1 MSLRGLVG
9 FVGVAGLVT
18 CFVTSAAAQVT
29 LTGTNYTQNFNSI
42 SNGLP
47 PGWSV
52 RTNAT
57 ATSLGQPAPFP
68 TAKKT
73 WGDTTGEFGN
83 CAAAV
88 SDTGTNF
95 NGTESTT
102 IQGNCTNRC
111 LAVRQTGASSAF
123 PGSDPG
129 AAFVFQIAN
138 TTGFSNFTFSVDMS
152 LLKSNGYSTTWS
164 IDYAVGNSPTAFT
177 LLGTNSDPG
186 NFSTTNRTF
195 TLGTDAD
202 NQPDNV
208 WVRIVAL
215 NAATGSGSRDTF
227 GIDNFSLSWATNSQ
241 AVVAPVTP
249 AITAMAMNG
258 GNVQI
263 DFSAGTSDVPSAFLV
278 VSSAEIAGNY
288 TDAGAVVT
296 SLGSGL
302 FRATCAPNGAQQ
314 FYRIKR
320 P

>member
-1 MSLRGLVG
+1 MSFRGLGG

-18 CFVTSAAAQVT
+18 SLFVASLEAQVT

-57 ATSLGQPAPFP
+57 ATSLG
-68 TAKKT
+68 TAAAFNT
-73 WGDTTGEFGN
+73 TNISWGTQAGQFAN
-83 CAAAV
+83 CAGAV
-88 SDTGTNF
+88 ANNGTNF
-95 NGTESTT
+95 FGDESPT
-102 IQGNCTNRC
+102 IQGSCTNRA
-111 LAVRQTGASSAF
+111 LAIRQTAAF
-123 PGSDPG
+123 GDPG

-138 TTGFSNFTFSVDMS
+138 TTGFSNFTFSVDLS
-152 LLKSNGYSTTWS
+152 LLKSNSNSTTWT
-164 IDYAVGNSPTAFT
+164 IDYAVGDSPASFT

-202 NQPDNV
+202 SQPNNV
-208 WVRIVAL
+208 WIRIAAL
-215 NAATGSGSRDTF
+215 SADTAGGTRDTF
-227 GIDNFSLSWATNSQ
+227 GMDNFSLSWTANNQ
-241 AVVAPVTP
+241 PVVAPVTP
-249 AITAMAMNG
+249 AIAAMVMNG

-263 DFSAGTSDVPSAFLV
+263 DFQAGTSDVSSAFLV
-278 VSSAEIAGNY
+278 VRSAQIAGTY
-288 TDAGAVVT
+288 TDAGAIIT
-296 SLGSGL
+296 SLGSGS
-302 FRATCAPNGAQQ
+302 FRATCAANDPQQ

>member
-1 MSLRGLVG
+1 MSLRGLIG
-9 FVGVAGLVT
+9 FVGVVGSVT
-18 CFVTSAAAQVT
+18 VFVASAAAQVT

-57 ATSLGQPAPFP
+57 ATGLGEPAPFP
-68 TAKKT
+68 TAVKT

-88 SDTGTNF
+88 SNTGTNF

-102 IQGNCTNRC
+102 IQGNCTNRS
-111 LAVRQTGASSAF
+111 LAVRQTGAF
-123 PGSDPG
+123 GDPG

-138 TTGFSNFTFSVDMS
+138 TTGFSNLTFSVDLS
-152 LLKSNGYSTTWS
+152 LLHSNNYSTTWT
-164 IDYAVGNSPTAFT
+164 IDYAVGDSPTSFT

-186 NFSTTNRTF
+186 SFSSTNRTF

-202 NQPDNV
+202 NQSDNV
-208 WVRIVAL
+208 WIRIVAL
-215 NAATGSGSRDTF
+215 RAATGSGSRDTF
-227 GIDNFSLSWATNSQ
+227 GIDNFSLSWTTNNPT
-241 AVVAPVTP
+241 VVTP
-249 AITAMAMNG
+249 VIPAIAAIAMNG

-263 DFSAGTSDVPSAFLV
+263 DFNAGSDDVPSDFLV

-288 TDAGAVVT
+288 TDAGAVIT
-296 SLGSGL
+296 SLGSES
-302 FRATCAPNGAQQ
+302 FRATCPASGPQQ
-314 FYRIKR
+314 FYRIER

>member
-1 MSLRGLVG
+1 MSFRGLGG
-9 FVGVAGLVT
+9 FVGVVGLVT
-18 CFVTSAAAQVT
+18 CFAASAAAQVT

-57 ATSLGQPAPFP
+57 ATSLGVA
-68 TAKKT
+68 TAFNIT
-73 WGDTTGEFGN
+73 NVSWGTQTGQFGN
-83 CAAAV
+83 AAGITNNSLAAAI
-88 SDTGTNF
+88 
-95 NGTESTT
+95 GTESSTL
-102 IQGNCTNRC
+102 QGEFTNRYPC
-111 LAVRQTGASSAF
+111 IWQTAAF
-123 PGSDPG
+123 GDPG

-138 TTGFSNFTFSVDMS
+138 TTGFSNFTFSVDLS
-152 LLKSNGYSTTWS
+152 LLRSNSNSTTWT
-164 IDYAVGNSPTAFT
+164 IDYAVGDSPTAFT

-186 NFSTTNRTF
+186 SFSTTNRTF

-202 NQPDNV
+202 NQPHNV
-208 WVRIVAL
+208 WIRVAAL
-215 NAATGSGSRDTF
+215 STDTAGGTRDTF
-227 GIDNFSLSWATNSQ
+227 GIDNFSLSWSANNQT
-241 AVVAPVTP
+241 VVAPVRP
-249 AITAMAMNG
+249 AIAAMVMNG

-263 DFSAGTSDVPSAFLV
+263 DFNAGTSDVPSAFLV
-278 VSSAEIAGNY
+278 VRSAQITGTY
-288 TDAGAVVT
+288 SDAGAVIT

>member
-1 MSLRGLVG
+1 MNIQRAGRFIGVIGLATGLV
-9 FVGVAGLVT
+9 V
-18 CFVTSAAAQVT
+18 SAAAQVT

-57 ATSLGQPAPFP
+57 ATGLGQPAPFP
-68 TAKKT
+68 VASKT

-88 SDTGTNF
+88 SNTGTNF

-102 IQGNCTNRC
+102 IQGSCTNRA
-111 LAVRQTGASSAF
+111 LAIRQTAAF
-123 PGSDPG
+123 GDPG
-129 AAFVFQIAN
+129 AAFVLQIAS
-138 TTGFSNFTFSVDMS
+138 TTGFSNFTFSVDLS
-152 LLKSNGYSTTWS
+152 LLKSNGYSTTWT
-164 IDYAVGNSPTAFT
+164 IDYAVGNSPASFT

-186 NFSTTNRTF
+186 SFSTTNRIF

-202 NQPDNV
+202 NQADNV
-208 WVRIVAL
+208 WIRIAAL

-227 GIDNFSLSWATNSQ
+227 GIDNFSLSWTTNNP
-241 AVVAPVTP
+241 AVVAPITP
-249 AITAMAMNG
+249 AITVMIMNG
-258 GNVQI
+258 GNIQI
-263 DFSAGTSDVPSAFLV
+263 DFNAGTGDVPSAFLV